1 MAHVLASGSTSRV
14 VVTTLARMSKK
25 PTENPDTPAENSA
38 AARANFVARSRTADY
53 SSDTELKGRLPDDI
67 LESYECHQWKH
78 AAAILSTDFPEE
90 LGDIVHVLRTIKLRK
105 TFMTDRGGGKSPYAK
120 AVDKAFRERGWA
132 PKRWSTAI
140 VVDDKQMASPTHEV
154 DCFKN
159 RIGLELEWSNKDPFY
174 DRDLN
179 NFRLLFDLRVI
190 SVGVIITKAD
200 ELAGLLSD
208 LDVWD
213 KYGTTTTWMSKLL
226 PRIRG
231 GGGGGCPLLVFGIRK
246 AIYTEK

>member
-1 MAHVLASGSTSRV
+1 MAKRASTNG
-14 VVTTLARMSKK
+14 
-25 PTENPDTPAENSA
+25 ENEQSLDEASA
-38 AARANFVARSRTADY
+38 VERANFIGRSRTGDY
-53 SSDTELKGRLPDDI
+53 SSDADLRGRIPDDI
-67 LESYECHQWKH
+67 LDTYECHQWKH
-78 AAAILSTDFPEE
+78 AGAILSTDFSAE
-90 LGDIVHVLRTIKLRK
+90 LGDIVHVLRTVKLK
-105 TFMTDRGGGKSPYAK
+105 KSFMTDPGGGKSPYAK
-120 AVDKAFRERGWA
+120 AIDKSFRERGWA
-132 PKRWSTAI
+132 PKRWSTSI
-140 VVDDKQMASPTHEV
+140 VVDDAKMASPTHEV

-190 SVGVIITKAD
+190 SVGVIVTKSD

-208 LDVWD
+208 LGVWG

-246 AIYTEK
+246 TVYRER